1 MRTHRARAGQPER
14 DADGR
19 GRTSAGEAVAGPRT
33 GEAAP
38 GAGAAVA
45 DVEVRPVAGHI
56 GAEIAGVDLTAPL
69 DDAVVTLVRQA
80 LLRWKVVFFRDQHL
94 DHAGHVALARRF
106 GEPVVLRRRGG
117 ASPAGHPEVET
128 TADRLEL
135 GGRFGMEHDEWLR
148 RRRHTLLRG
157 WHCDHGARIDPPA
170 ATILRA
176 ETVPPYGGDTTWAS
190 LAAAY
195 AGLSEPVRAFV
206 DGLRAEHRLGV
217 GYQPRPGDDAYVRH
231 LLDHQTATVHPLV
244 RVHPETGERVLFVNG
259 YYVEQIAGV
268 SRPESA
274 ALLEMLL
281 EQAVRPEY
289 TVRFR
294 WEPGSVAFWDNRATI
309 HLAPG
314 DNAHLQAPRI
324 MHRVM
329 LAGDV
334 PVGVDGRPS
343 QPLTGPAAGQW

>member
-1 MRTHRARAGQPER
+1 MTTDTGT
-14 DADGR
+14 GTT
-19 GRTSAGEAVAGPRT
+19 GGPR
-33 GEAAP
+33 G
-38 GAGAAVA
+38 GADRGGGGA
-45 DVEVRPVAGHI
+45 EVKPVAGHI
-56 GAEIAGVDLTAPL
+56 GAEITGVDLAAEL
-69 DDAVVTLVRQA
+69 DERLIQEIRAAV
-80 LLRWKVVFFRDQHL
+80 LRWKVVFFRGQRL
-94 DHAGHVALARRF
+94 DHEAHVAFARRF
-106 GEPVVLRRRGG
+106 GEPVVLPRRGS
-117 ASPAGHPEVET
+117 ASPQDVPEVET

-135 GGRFGMEHDEWLR
+135 GGRFGMDHEEWLR

-157 WHCDHGARIDPPA
+157 WHCDHGARVDPPA

-176 ETVPPYGGDTTWAS
+176 ETVPPYGGDTTWS
-190 LAAAY
+190 NLAAAY

-231 LLDHQTATVHPLV
+231 LMEHQIATVHPLV

-259 YYVEQIAGV
+259 YYVEQIEGV
-268 SRPESA
+268 SRAESA
-274 ALLEMLL
+274 AILQMLL

-314 DNAHLQAPRI
+314 DNAHLEFPRI

-329 LAGDV
+329 LRGDV
-334 PVGVDGRPS
+334 PVGVDGKPS
-343 QPLTGPAAGQW
+343 EPITGSDPGRW